1 MEGESLFE
9 PQDDG
14 AQDEDYLAVR
24 IDNVSISNLGFIVFL
39 RHGQE
44 SRVLPIFVGG
54 NEAHSIAL
62 VLNGQPTP
70 RPMTHDLIRTVLE
83 NLGWRVANIR
93 VTRLVENTFYGR
105 IYLEHDTHPPMD
117 FDARPSDAI
126 ALALRFKAHMEVHK
140 AVFEQASVPIAKELA
155 SGDVETHVED
165 SSAPSEKSSR
175 PDLADKPVPAKDPVQ
190 ELQKRLAHAIH
201 EEHYEEAAKLR
212 DALRAALKRLQ
223 TGN

>member
-1 MEGESLFE
+1 MEGESLFD
-9 PQDDG
+9 PKDDE
-14 AQDEDYLAVR
+14 AQDEDFLAVR

-70 RPMTHDLIRTVLE
+70 RPMTHDLMRTVLE

-140 AVFEQASVPIAKELA
+140 SVFEQASVPIAKELA
-155 SGDVETHVED
+155 SGEAKVQSEIMPEST
-165 SSAPSEKSSR
+165 EKSGRGDSIE
-175 PDLADKPVPAKDPVQ
+175 KPSSAKDPVH

-212 DALRAALKRLQ
+212 DALRAALKKLQ